1 MTRRKETFKNKAIL
15 FQFLLFPVLTPI
27 MESAIKIE
35 NMPEHFFVKL
45 FAVMFVDMAPL
56 TCMSSIILEKKEKN
70 TLRVLMMSN
79 VKPMQ
84 YLLCV
89 YVWIMCMVGTVI
101 FAIYGKYSNDD
112 FTSLFLI
119 MAFGILLS
127 ILSEA
132 IIGICCKSQ
141 MTATSITVPVMMVFS
156 LLIVNLFIAILFFF
170 IAYKN
175 KGLE

>member
-1 MTRRKETFKNKAIL
+1 
-15 FQFLLFPVLTPI
+15 
-27 MESAIKIE
+27 
-35 NMPEHFFVKL
+35 
-45 FAVMFVDMAPL
+45 
-56 TCMSSIILEKKEKN
+56 
-70 TLRVLMMSN
+70 MMSN

-84 YLLCV
+84 YLLGV

-127 ILSEA
+127 ILSGA